1 MRLKELEEKLQIL
14 QIQDTFSSI
23 IKGKLDMVLID
34 QKMEKF
40 IDYHEQEIVDDLK
53 YESYNLEK
61 IFIMYMV
68 FSEDDILP
76 LKELEDCDFQYLLT
90 YVTKLLMNNSKTDGE
105 GTDKLSNYNMRFIEL
120 QNRTLEIRI
129 KERKFTEFIKLMKDA
144 INRK

>member
-1 MRLKELEEKLQIL
+1 MKELEEKLQIL

-40 IDYHEQEIVDDLK
+40 IDYHEQEIVDELK
-53 YESYNLEK
+53 YESYNIER
-61 IFIMYMV
+61 IFIMYVV

-90 YVTKLLMNNSKTDGE
+90 YVTKLMMNNSKTDGE

-129 KERKFTEFIKLMKDA
+129 KERKFAEFIKVMKDA

>member
-1 MRLKELEEKLQIL
+1 MKELEEKLQIL